1 MALCQTSSK
10 TSLGYTRLKRPS
22 QKTDSQL
29 LSSLKVL
36 SSILKDDGSILERHV
51 LLKDHL
57 ATATNGILSIGE
69 PIQEDMIAAPNGL
82 LFREALN
89 KCGASFSITQHPHT
103 LEIKGGRFKAVI
115 PCMPPEDLQGAFPD
129 PAIASCD
136 DRLKASLAAV
146 APLALDENSVVTASV
161 LIDKGCVTATDRKVI
176 IQHFHGIDLPP
187 LLTLPKTLI
196 KPLIGNTKKLVAFG
210 YSKSS
215 CTFHFKDKSWIKSQY
230 FAEQWP
236 DINSILDRKTS
247 MHAIPE
253 AFYDA
258 VDALEKFSEDGFI
271 RCASNKMLSHDESS
285 KGASYEVYGLP
296 SGPTLNI
303 KQMKILK
310 GLIKTVDFLVP
321 HGNHYMMYFQ
331 GESCRGA
338 VAGRV

>member
-1 MALCQTSSK
+1 M
-10 TSLGYTRLKRPS
+10 KRPS

-36 SSILKDDGSILERHV
+36 SSILKDDGSVLERHV

-69 PIQEDMIAAPNGL
+69 PIQEDMTAAPNGL

-89 KCGASFSITQHPHT
+89 KCGASFSITQLAHT

-115 PCMPPEDLQGAFPD
+115 PCIPPEDIQGAFPD
-129 PAIASCD
+129 PAIAACD
-136 DRLKASLAAV
+136 DRLKVSLAAV

-176 IQHFHGIDLPP
+176 IQHWHGNDLPT
-187 LLTLPKTLI
+187 LTLPKTLI

-215 CTFHFKDKSWIKSQY
+215 CTFHFEDKSWIKSQY
-230 FAEQWP
+230 FAEKWP
-236 DINSILDRKTS
+236 DINSILDRKIS
-247 MHAIPE
+247 AHPIPE

-258 VDALEKFSEDGFI
+258 IDALEKFSEDGFV
-271 RCASNKMLSHDESS
+271 RCE
-285 KGASYEVYGLP
+285 
-296 SGPTLNI
+296 
-303 KQMKILK
+303 Q
-310 GLIKTVDFLVP
+310 
-321 HGNHYMMYFQ
+321 
-331 GESCRGA
+331 
-338 VAGRV
+338 